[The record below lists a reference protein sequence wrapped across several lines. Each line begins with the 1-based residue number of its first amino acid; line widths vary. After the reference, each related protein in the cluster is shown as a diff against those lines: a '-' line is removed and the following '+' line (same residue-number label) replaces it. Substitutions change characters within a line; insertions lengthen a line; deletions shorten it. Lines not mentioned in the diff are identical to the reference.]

1 MSTAELKNYLVKQII
16 DIEDENLLEK
26 VKSYVSS
33 LRKEKSADWWDDLSQ
48 EEKDA
53 LDEGIAQADRGE
65 LIPHDEV
72 MKEIKAKYNL
82 KQVALT
88 ITWTSRA
95 KFDYHNILQ
104 YLQRNW
110 TKKELQKFIDK
121 TAKTISIIADKPEL
135 FPATKRRNSR
145 RCVLS
150 KQTSLYYRVKKKEI
164 ELLMFWDNRQNPK
177 TLKF

>member
-16 DIEDENLLEK
+16 DIEDESLLEK

-82 KQVALT
+82 K
-88 ITWTSRA
+88 
-95 KFDYHNILQ
+95 
-104 YLQRNW
+104 
-110 TKKELQKFIDK
+110 
-121 TAKTISIIADKPEL
+121 
-135 FPATKRRNSR
+135 
-145 RCVLS
+145 
-150 KQTSLYYRVKKKEI
+150 
-164 ELLMFWDNRQNPK
+164 
-177 TLKF
+177 